1 MSTEDRQPL
10 LPQRAEGETPESV
23 SRKERVAQA
32 LESNKFH
39 KLVLTLITIDAICVL
54 ADLSY
59 TFLLDD
65 CSPLEEEPR
74 WLTVLAYIS
83 LVITSIFLIE
93 IPLAIYAFGSK
104 FYNPFAK
111 GEERTVHSGLHLLDA
126 VVILV
131 TFIIEVF
138 LKGRERELASLLILF
153 RLWRLIKLISGVA
166 VGVGETSEEDARRVY
181 ELQATLR
188 EKEAQLEELKNEN
201 KSLKEQLSR

>member
-1 MSTEDRQPL
+1 MQFVI
-10 LPQRAEGETPESV
+10 Q
-23 SRKERVAQA
+23 
-32 LESNKFH
+32 
-39 KLVLTLITIDAICVL
+39 ITIDAICVL

-83 LVITSIFLIE
+83 LVITSVFLIE
-93 IPLAIYAFGSK
+93 IPLAIYAFGTK

-111 GEERTVHSGLHLLDA
+111 GERGTVHSGLHFLDA

-138 LKGRERELASLLILF
+138 LKGRERELASLLIVF
-153 RLWRLIKLISGVA
+153 RLWRLIKLVSG
-166 VGVGETSEEDARRVY
+166 
-181 ELQATLR
+181 
-188 EKEAQLEELKNEN
+188 
-201 KSLKEQLSR
+201 